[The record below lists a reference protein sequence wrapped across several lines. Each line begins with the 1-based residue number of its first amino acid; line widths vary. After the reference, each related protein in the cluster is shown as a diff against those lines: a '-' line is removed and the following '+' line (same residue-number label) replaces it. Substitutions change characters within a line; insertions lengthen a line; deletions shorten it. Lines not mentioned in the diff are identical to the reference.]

1 MFEDFDFSVSL
12 SSFVVEIFF
21 ESALETRDREYD
33 DNLGSFIL
41 LMVDFE

>member
-21 ESALETRDREYD
+21 ESALGRRDREYD
-33 DNLGSFIL
+33 DNLGSFVL